1 MIYDENKKCFESNSR
16 VICLADPHTFVSK
29 RRYQILICLRKLL
42 NPGRGKQSLQMSI
55 VVGVTTLKVNS
66 AGSRG
71 VAVVFN
77 SVRAFKSS
85 DKRHSKKV
93 STKLM

>member
-1 MIYDENKKCFESNSR
+1 MHEKHFRRNLPCRPAIRLLVK
-16 VICLADPHTFVSK
+16 
-29 RRYQILICLRKLL
+29 RYQILICLRKLL

-55 VVGVTTLKVNS
+55 VAGVATLKVKS

-77 SVRAFKSS
+77 SVLAFKSS
-85 DKRHSKKV
+85 DKRHSNKFY
-93 STKLM
+93 TKLM